1 MSEGD
6 KEGMESR
13 EREEITEEREEKFDI
28 IDEVFETENSRIEG
42 GKEFEEVIGN
52 CSNINASF
60 LLHEFIWS
68 KLSVT

>member
-1 MSEGD
+1 
-6 KEGMESR
+6 MESR

-28 IDEVFETENSRIEG
+28 IDEVFETENSRIEV

-60 LLHEFIWS
+60 LLH
-68 KLSVT
+68 